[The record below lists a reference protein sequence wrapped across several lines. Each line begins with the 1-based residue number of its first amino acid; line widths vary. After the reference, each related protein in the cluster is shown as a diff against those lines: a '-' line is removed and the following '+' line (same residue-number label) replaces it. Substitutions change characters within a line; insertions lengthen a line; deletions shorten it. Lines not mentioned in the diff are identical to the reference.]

1 MELVLILL
9 LDEVTD
15 FFKLDKRVIGV
26 VDDQEIHDLHDVVVE
41 ILHLRFVL
49 GLSQQLF
56 EPVVL
61 LNKVS

>member
-1 MELVLILL
+1 MEFVLILL

-41 ILHLRFVL
+41 VLHLGFVL

-61 LNKVS
+61 LDKVS